1 MIFGNISYIRGE
13 NHIKSPTSSSR
24 GYLYMK
30 LLLLNRINCV
40 RVRKKLDYNQC
51 FVRDNR

>member
-1 MIFGNISYIRGE
+1 
-13 NHIKSPTSSSR
+13 
-24 GYLYMK
+24 MK

-51 FVRDNR
+51 FVRDNRWMSEQLFSIYRNDKKVL